1 MLKPN
6 LSILLLLF
14 YVCGFSQVSSNVNL
28 KGNWDDNS
36 LAVQSGLS
44 YNDIWGY
51 TDEEFKE
58 YGIIGSLDY
67 THFIDINDPENPTEI
82 ARIAAPSRSLWRDFK
97 TYLHYGYGVSDNSG
111 GRLQI
116 FDLSDLPNTVSTV
129 FDSNIFFSSCHNI
142 FIDEKNGRLYAV
154 GTNRANIVVL
164 DIMTD
169 PANPTLLANMNLT
182 DGYIHD
188 MYVRD
193 HIAYASH
200 IYRSKLTVYDLS
212 DLSAIITLG
221 SISGYVDAGLNHSNW
236 LSEDG
241 TVMAMA
247 DENHGLSV
255 KIVNTADLSDMTV
268 IGTLKSTLEAAN
280 ATNSIAH
287 NPFIIGNDYVVISY
301 YHEGVQIYDISDPT
315 NPVKAG
321 YYDTQ
326 PNNTNY
332 SGYQGSWG
340 VYPFFPSKNIIASDI
355 NNGLFVIRPTFD
367 MDYCRANL
375 YSARVVEAG
384 ENIETNSSEAIH
396 LRNGFHAKAG
406 SIFSGHIEDCTTP
419 FSITGNVNKT
429 ETEVAIEKVE
439 PNNPLLINKALTTA
453 VRVYPNPFMQ
463 EFTILLNESSIS
475 ISSIQLINNLGQ
487 EIPIEVETCGPH
499 CFRISNDNLV
509 NGIYT
514 VVIKQGSDIL
524 EMKRMVKL

>member
-1 MLKPN
+1 MLKPR
-6 LSILLLLF
+6 LSIFLISLSLS
-14 YVCGFSQVSSNVNL
+14 CIAQVSSNVNL

-36 LAVQSGLS
+36 LSVQSGLS

-67 THFIDINDPENPTEI
+67 THFVDLNDPDNPTEI
-82 ARIAAPSRSLWRDFK
+82 ARIDAPSRSLWRDFK
-97 TYLHYGYGVSDNSG
+97 TYLYYGYGVSDNSG
-111 GRLQI
+111 GTLQI
-116 FDLSDLPNTVSTV
+116 FDLSDLPNSVNKVYDSTV
-129 FDSNIFFSSCHNI
+129 FFTSCHNI

-154 GTNRANIVVL
+154 GTNRADIVVL
-164 DIMTD
+164 DIRTN
-169 PANPTLLANMNLT
+169 PANPTLLANIALT

-200 IYRSKLTVYDLS
+200 IYQSKLTVYDLS
-212 DLSAIITLG
+212 DVNSVLTLG

-247 DENHGLSV
+247 DENHGLAV
-255 KIVNTADLSDMTV
+255 KIVNTADLTDMTV
-268 IGTLKSTLEAAN
+268 MGTLKSTLEAAN

-301 YHEGVQIYDISDPT
+301 YHEGVQIYDISDPA

-332 SGYQGSWG
+332 SGFQGSWG

-355 NNGLFVIRPTFD
+355 NNGLFVLRPTFD
-367 MDYCRANL
+367 MDYCRDNL
-375 YSARVVEAG
+375 YSARVIEVG
-384 ENIETNSSEAIH
+384 EQIETNSSQAIH
-396 LRNGFHAKAG
+396 LRNGFHAKSG
-406 SIFSGHIEDCTTP
+406 SIFRGHIEDCTAP
-419 FSITGNVNKT
+419 FSIIENVD
-429 ETEVAIEKVE
+429 EIEGLD
-439 PNNPLLINKALTTA
+439 PINKAEFNNQLSLNEDITGKEIQ
-453 VRVYPNPFMQ
+453 VYPNPFISEFRVVLEETEVITAIQ
-463 EFTILLNESSIS
+463 LVNTLGQTIPTKRTNCGINCFTIEST
-475 ISSIQLINNLGQ
+475 NLA
-487 EIPIEVETCGPH
+487 T
-499 CFRISNDNLV
+499 
-509 NGIYT
+509 GIYT
-514 VVIKQGSDIL
+514 VLVKQGR
-524 EMKRMVKL
+524 EVVAMKKVVKL

>member
-1 MLKPN
+1 MLKFS
-6 LSILLLLF
+6 LSVLLLGLYICCF
-14 YVCGFSQVSSNVNL
+14 AQVSKNVNL

-44 YNDIWGY
+44 FNDIWGY
-51 TDEEFKE
+51 TDEAFKE
-58 YGIIGSLDY
+58 YGIIGSLDF

-111 GRLQI
+111 GKLQI
-116 FDLSDLPNTVSTV
+116 FDLSGLPNQVNKV
-129 FDSNIFFSSCHNI
+129 FDSNTFFSSCHNI

-154 GTNRANIVVL
+154 GTSRANIVVL
-164 DIMTD
+164 DIMND
-169 PANPTLLANMNLT
+169 PANPTLLANINLT

-200 IYRSKLTVYDLS
+200 IYKSKLTVYDLS
-212 DLSAIITLG
+212 DLNNLEILG

-241 TVMAMA
+241 TIMAMA
-247 DENHGLSV
+247 DENHGLAV
-255 KIVNTADLSDMTV
+255 KIVNTTDLSDMTV
-268 IGTLKSTLEAAN
+268 MGTLKSTLEAAN

-287 NPFIIGNDYVVISY
+287 NPFIIGNNYVVISY
-301 YHEGVQIYDISDPT
+301 YHDGIQIYDISDPA

-332 SGYQGSWG
+332 NGYKGSWG

-367 MDYCRANL
+367 MDYCRDNL
-375 YSARVVEAG
+375 YSAKVVVDG
-384 ENIETNSSEAIH
+384 ETIQTNSREAIY
-396 LRNGFHAKAG
+396 LRHGFHAKAG
-406 SIFSGHIEDCTTP
+406 SVFRGHIEECTAP
-419 FSITGNVNKT
+419 FVDKADKEKAVNRV
-429 ETEVAIEKVE
+429 ET
-439 PNNPLLINKALTTA
+439 NNPLLINEALTTG
-453 VRVYPNPFMQ
+453 VEVYPNPFTK
-463 EFTILLNESSIS
+463 EFSILVKASSIS

-487 EIPIEVETCGPH
+487 EMSIDINNCGEQ
-499 CFRISNDNLV
+499 CFRIASDNLTS
-509 NGIYT
+509 GIYT
-514 VVIKQGSDIL
+514 VMIKQGREVL
-524 EMKRMVKL
+524 KMKRLVKL